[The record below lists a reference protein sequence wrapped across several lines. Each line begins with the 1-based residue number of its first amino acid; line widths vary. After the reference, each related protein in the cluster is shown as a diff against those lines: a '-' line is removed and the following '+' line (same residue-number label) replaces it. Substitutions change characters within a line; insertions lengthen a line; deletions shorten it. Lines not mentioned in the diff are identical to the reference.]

1 MSIFNKKGE
10 GERQTANYAT
20 KADVIL
26 QRQAELA
33 EKLDKLLAA
42 EGSGGPVAEKV
53 SQETA
58 YISKQNSSIL
68 DKLLSENAQLR
79 KEINYVAAQC
89 ESVFVKL
96 SGMISSL
103 EEKVMKYALGVHPS
117 ESGEGR

>member
-79 KEINYVAAQC
+79 K
-89 ESVFVKL
+89 
-96 SGMISSL
+96 
-103 EEKVMKYALGVHPS
+103 
-117 ESGEGR
+117 